1 MQMIDINK
9 TRQPQTFFRWLSV
22 IIIFF
27 TLSLS
32 LYAVILNKEIE
43 SSNNHLTIPLS
54 NYLGSY
60 HLDAEINNKKINFI
74 LDTGASESII
84 SKKVMLMIQEV
95 SNTNITHLEKGY
107 YVLADGSIVNCNR
120 INIKSM
126 KIGNHIIQN
135 VIFGIMPNETDNLL
149 GKNVLDKYKRWSVN
163 KNLNELTLTK

>member
-1 MQMIDINK
+1 MADLKKNRK
-9 TRQPQTFFRWLSV
+9 PGYFFKWLSI

-32 LYAVILNKEIE
+32 LSAVVVNKEIE
-43 SSNNHLTIPLS
+43 ANNEHIKIPLS
-54 NYLGSY
+54 NYLESY
-60 HLDAEINNKKINFI
+60 HLDAEINEIDIDFI

-84 SKKVMLMIQEV
+84 SNNIMDQIQSA
-95 SNTNITHLEKGY
+95 SNDNITHLEKSY
-107 YVLADGSIVNCNR
+107 YILADGSQVYCDR

-163 KNLNELTLTK
+163 KNLNELTLVE

>member
-1 MQMIDINK
+1 MADLKKN
-9 TRQPQTFFRWLSV
+9 RRPRYFFKWLSI

-32 LYAVILNKEIE
+32 LSAVVVNKEIE
-43 SSNNHLTIPLS
+43 ANNEHIRIPLS

-60 HLDAEINNKKINFI
+60 HLDAEINEIDIDFI

-84 SKKVMLMIQEV
+84 SNNIMAQIQRT
-95 SNTNITHLEKGY
+95 SNDNITHLEKSY
-107 YVLADGSIVNCNR
+107 YILADGSQVYCDR
-120 INIKSM
+120 INIKTM

-163 KNLNELTLTK
+163 KNLNELTLVE